1 MRNYADYLGDIV
13 LPVVD
18 FRRRNEYID
27 GVKQEKSFESVYTTF
42 LNYERI
48 EFSVK
53 DDGKVVSAQQV
64 KSYADNQTPINM
76 LFKEAEII
84 IRSKSQWE
92 LQASGIA
99 NQAVIAQN
107 EKGK

>member
-1 MRNYADYLGDIV
+1 
-13 LPVVD
+13 VD

-48 EFSVK
+48 EFAVK

-84 IRSKSQWE
+84 ISGAKAPYEMKVNATAQ
-92 LQASGIA
+92 QAIIA
-99 NQAVIAQN
+99 NA